1 MLNNMP
7 RSVYTEDWVRDRQCW
22 NIFAQHI
29 CPSLIPSPRYT
40 AQSGVRVRLSSRAQL
55 PHWHPHRWTPLVR
68 SARHSRHHLSPLRQ
82 SQLPIIAR
90 CQCRPLISSAHS
102 EVAVYL
108 PSSFTCFSVS
118 CCSTARAMEALS
130 SCLHHRVCCSQGE
143 STAWLTHHSFNSLNF
158 HGCIY
163 FLSTQ
168 QLQ

>member
-1 MLNNMP
+1 MLEYFRP
-7 RSVYTEDWVRDRQCW
+7 THLPLFDSFSQVHSTVRCEGQ
-22 NIFAQHI
+22 A
-29 CPSLIPSPRYT
+29 LK
-40 AQSGVRVRLSSRAQL
+40 
-55 PHWHPHRWTPLVR
+55 
-68 SARHSRHHLSPLRQ
+68 RHHLSPLRQ

-118 CCSTARAMEALS
+118 CCSTAHAMEALS

>member
-1 MLNNMP
+1 MLEYFRP
-7 RSVYTEDWVRDRQCW
+7 THLPLFDSFSQVHSTVRCEGQ
-22 NIFAQHI
+22 A
-29 CPSLIPSPRYT
+29 LK
-40 AQSGVRVRLSSRAQL
+40 QSSAPTLT
-55 PHWHPHRWTPLVR
+55 PTPWTPLVR

-118 CCSTARAMEALS
+118 CCSTAHAMEALS